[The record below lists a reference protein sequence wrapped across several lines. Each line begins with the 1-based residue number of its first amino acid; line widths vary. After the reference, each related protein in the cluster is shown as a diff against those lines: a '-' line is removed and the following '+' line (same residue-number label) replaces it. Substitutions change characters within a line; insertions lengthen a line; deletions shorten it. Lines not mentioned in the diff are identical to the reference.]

1 MRRQYKGQLIDIRYS
16 CLTGRAVWIHTGPT
30 GVALR
35 VAYCR
40 ACSQEVE
47 RISNWH
53 ETTDGRRS
61 NVMRLL
67 NDCLAGMSIMEDLPQ
82 EKKAA
87 VRALLDIANNRAL
100 DRDFYDHV
108 MEERRLREE
117 DRKMRQQVRDKNMI
131 QNANYDK

>member
-30 GVALR
+30 GAALR

-47 RISNWH
+47 RINNWH

-87 VRALLDIANNRAL
+87 VRALLDIANNRDC

-117 DRKMRQQVRDKNMI
+117 DRKIRHQVRDENMI